1 MAANRVAGR
10 PSLVRPG
17 HGVIPEWAP
26 GTGTRHAVPM
36 RELRRPLVMAGL
48 LAVAA
53 NLRTTISSVGP
64 VLDEVRHD
72 LHLGSGTAPVL
83 ISLPLVAFAVVA
95 PVAPVLGRRLGLEL
109 TLALSL
115 VGLAIG
121 AVVRSVPGPG
131 LLWVGTALL
140 GVTIAVLNVVLPALV
155 KRDFPDRIGPVTG
168 AYSATQAAFS
178 ALAAGLAVPLA
189 RASGLGWR
197 LSLGIWA
204 VLALIGLLIF
214 APQLRRHSLP
224 VDEDEVAP
232 ALGSDRGA
240 ERAQVWRSPLAWQ
253 VTLFM
258 GLQSINYF
266 ALITWL
272 PTIERDAGISAGAA
286 GVHQV
291 LFNLVAIG
299 GSIGCSLL
307 IPRLRDQRLLAV
319 LGSLLFV
326 VGVGGVAIAPRAAWL
341 WDCFSGVAGG
351 MTIVL
356 ALSFIGLRTRH
367 HHDAAALSGMAQSMG
382 YLLAAIGPV
391 AVGLV
396 HGATGSWTPPLLLL
410 VAVNGALVAVA
421 LLAGR
426 DRVITA

>member
-1 MAANRVAGR
+1 
-10 PSLVRPG
+10 
-17 HGVIPEWAP
+17 
-26 GTGTRHAVPM
+26 
-36 RELRRPLVMAGL
+36 MAGL

-72 LHLGSGTAPVL
+72 LNLGSGTAPVL
-83 ISLPLVAFAVVA
+83 ISLPLVAFAVVSPLA
-95 PVAPVLGRRLGLEL
+95 PALGRRWGLEL
-109 TLALSL
+109 TLAVSL
-115 VGLAIG
+115 IGVAAG

-140 GVTIAVLNVVLPALV
+140 GVAIAVVNVVLPALV

-204 VLALIGLLIF
+204 VLALIGLAIF
-214 APQLRRHSLP
+214 APQLGRHSLP
-224 VDEDEVAP
+224 VEEDDAAGDAVAQ
-232 ALGSDRGA
+232 RGPQRGPERA
-240 ERAQVWRSPLAWQ
+240 PERAQVWRRALAWQ

-258 GLQSINYF
+258 GLQSVNYF

-272 PTIERDAGISAGAA
+272 PTIERDAGVAAGAA

-291 LFNLVAIG
+291 LFNLLAIG
-299 GSIGCSLL
+299 GSIGCSVL
-307 IPRLRDQRLLAV
+307 IPRLRDQRV
-319 LGSLLFV
+319 LGVLGPLLFV
-326 VGVGGVAIAPRAAWL
+326 IGIVGVAAAPRAAWL

-367 HHDAAALSGMAQSMG
+367 HHDAAALSGMAQSVG
-382 YLLAAIGPV
+382 YLLAAAGPI

-396 HGATGSWTPPLLLL
+396 HGATGSWTPALLLL
-410 VAVNGALVAVA
+410 VVVDAVLVAVA

-426 DRVITA
+426 DRVLAA